1 MFDYTRGSYWGGAHL
16 SFGVFAA
23 LAVFPLTGLLGIEQ
37 LYLRNPL
44 GMLIKI
50 IGNIFTLGYWY
61 FFDIAQLIS
70 DSANIR
76 RAGIQYPLMGPTG
89 IGAGIFVGS
98 EDDPDAPAEAPEDT
112 PQSWKWIVF
121 AILTLLPFGGEHF
134 FVGDTSGGIFKAI
147 ATFTWF
153 LWPVAMLLSIVNIFK
168 AWFGVDGLFKTGLFR
183 IWPLSSP
190 FSLRGKIGPTGE
202 ASNSEGSG
210 GNFLSQ
216 LIAKL
221 LESLSTIPFVGP
233 IIAKVGGVAQTAV
246 EVAGQTVTA
255 AATLGQTAVSAAAQA
270 PVIAA
275 EVTGELA
282 SVATPEGLKKLAA
295 EQGVTPTAPNAANN
309 SAVETAPDKN
319 NTAATPAANNTPTP
333 NTPAPNTVKN
343 KANDMK
349 DNIPS
354 TKQPNVVK
362 QIGKGMVGG
371 SLLTA
376 SAAGASDSSITVGAV
391 GFIVVALLLTAAT
404 SIVLK
409 MNATATEELKDVPPE
424 PTKDA
429 I

>member
-16 SFGVFAA
+16 SFGIFAV

-50 IGNIFTLGYWY
+50 IGNIFTLGFWY
-61 FFDIAQLIS
+61 FFDIAQIVS

-147 ATFTWF
+147 TTITWF

-168 AWFGVDGLFKTGLFR
+168 AWCGVDGLFKTGLFR

-190 FSLRGKIGPTGE
+190 FSLRGTIGPAGDVE
-202 ASNSEGSG
+202 ESGG
-210 GNFLSQ
+210 GNFFSQ
-216 LIAKL
+216 LIARL
-221 LESLSTIPFVGP
+221 LEGLSKIPFVGP
-233 IIAKVGGVAQTAV
+233 MVAKFGGVAQTAA
-246 EVAGQTVTA
+246 EVADKSIA
-255 AATLGQTAVSAAAQA
+255 AATTLGQTAVSAAAQA
-270 PVIAA
+270 PVIAT

-282 SVATPEGLKKLAA
+282 SVATPEGLQKLAA
-295 EQGVTPTAPNAANN
+295 EQGI
-309 SAVETAPDKN
+309 
-319 NTAATPAANNTPTP
+319 TPAAPAAANATNNS
-333 NTPAPNTVKN
+333 PAAPAAAATDSNNSPASSNTVKN

-349 DNIPS
+349 DNTLS
-354 TKQPNVVK
+354 TKQSNVVH
-362 QIGKGMVGG
+362 QIGKGMMGG
-371 SLLTA
+371 SLLNAATA
-376 SAAGASDSSITVGAV
+376 GSSDSSITVGAV
-391 GFIVVALLLTAAT
+391 GFIVVALILTAAT